1 MIGNGRNRHHISTPS
16 MTFRCS
22 YRGHLVVFLFVFFM
36 ANSFDDALCVNGYGV
51 DFGQIICDPFH
62 VIDKESIIGIAAG
75 LLVATSPIG
84 GLVGRA
90 VGGAVVGMAA
100 AKMAK
105 KYFNKDT
112 E

>member
-1 MIGNGRNRHHISTPS
+1 
-16 MTFRCS
+16 
-22 YRGHLVVFLFVFFM
+22 M
-36 ANSFDDALCVNGYGV
+36 ANSFDDARCVNGNGV
-51 DFGQIICDPFH
+51 DFGQIICDPFPD
-62 VIDKESIIGIAAG
+62 IDKETLIGIAAG
-75 LLVATSPIG
+75 LLVAASPVG

-90 VGGAVVGMAA
+90 VGGVAVGMAA

>member
-1 MIGNGRNRHHISTPS
+1 MQLQRPLCYFFN
-16 MTFRCS
+16 
-22 YRGHLVVFLFVFFM
+22 LWFFM
-36 ANSFDDALCVNGYGV
+36 ANSFDDAKCVNGNGV
-51 DFGQIICDPFH
+51 DFGQIICDPFPD
-62 VIDKESIIGIAAG
+62 IDKETLIGIAAG
-75 LLVATSPIG
+75 LLVAASPVG

-90 VGGAVVGMAA
+90 VGGVAVGMAA

>member
-1 MIGNGRNRHHISTPS
+1 M
-16 MTFRCS
+16 
-22 YRGHLVVFLFVFFM
+22 V
-36 ANSFDDALCVNGYGV
+36 NSFEDAQFANGNGV
-51 DFGQIICDPFH
+51 DFGQIICDPFPN
-62 VIDKESIIGIAAG
+62 IDKETLIGVAAG
-75 LLVATSPIG
+75 LLVASSPIG
-84 GLVGRA
+84 GLIGRA